1 MIHKIVMEEEV
12 SRMDRSELT
21 QQAFMSHNLNGHG
34 MGKMG
39 NHRVKISNL
48 GNPRISYSPLV

>member
-48 GNPRISYSPLV
+48 GIQTS